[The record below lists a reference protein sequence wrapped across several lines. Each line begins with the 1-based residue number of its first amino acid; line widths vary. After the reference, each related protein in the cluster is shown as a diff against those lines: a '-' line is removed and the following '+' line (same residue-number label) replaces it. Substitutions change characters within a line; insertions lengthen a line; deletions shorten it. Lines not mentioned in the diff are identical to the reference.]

1 MAAQNAVL
9 TPANDY
15 IMSLSI
21 TGLVASPRHLSFADL
36 AAIAARHQI
45 ADVSRVAPGKRGGA
59 VTLAG
64 ILELVQPHGE
74 AKYLGLHATAD
85 NFHASIPLAAVR
97 DKAIVI
103 YALDGQPL
111 PAKAGGP
118 VRFFIPDHH
127 ACHTH
132 EIDECANV
140 KFVDAIELTAGM
152 GLDNRPHDEQQHAEL
167 HAKEQS

>member
-1 MAAQNAVL
+1 
-9 TPANDY
+9 
-15 IMSLSI
+15 MSLSV
-21 TGLVASPRHLSFADL
+21 TGLVAAPRQLSFADL
-36 AAIAARHQI
+36 VAIDGRHQI
-45 ADVSRVAPGKRGGA
+45 ADVSRIAPGKRGDA

-64 ILELVQPHGE
+64 IVELVQPMPA

-85 NFHASIPLAAVR
+85 NFHASIPLSAVME
-97 DKAIVI
+97 KALLI
-103 YALDGQPL
+103 YRLDGQPL

-127 ACHTH
+127 ACQTH

-140 KFVDAIELTAGM
+140 KFVDAIELTADKGI
-152 GLDNRPHDEQQHAEL
+152 DNRPHDEQQHAEL

>member
-1 MAAQNAVL
+1 MPL
-9 TPANDY
+9 TV
-15 IMSLSI
+15 
-21 TGLVASPRHLSFADL
+21 TGLVSSPRQLSFADL
-36 AAIAARHQI
+36 AAIAACHQI
-45 ADVSRVAPGKRGGA
+45 ADVGRIAPGKQGQA

-64 ILELVQPHGE
+64 VLELVQPNAA

-118 VRFFIPDHH
+118 VRFFIPDHQ

-152 GLDNRPHDEQQHAEL
+152 GIDNRPHDEQQHAEL
-167 HAKEQS
+167 HAKESP